1 MSDPTAGDPFDLD
14 RFVAAQAAV
23 YPTALAELRRGRK
36 TTHWI
41 WFVLPQLRGLG
52 RSERAQHYGLG
63 GLAEARAYLAHP
75 LLGPRLHECVA
86 ALLALPDTTA
96 VAVLGEVDAL
106 KLQSCLTL
114 FAAATDTDA
123 PRSDFEVTLTRY
135 FGGRR
140 DARTLQ
146 LLARRPP
153 L

>member
-1 MSDPTAGDPFDLD
+1 MSDAPADDPFDLE

-23 YPTALAELRRGRK
+23 YDTALAELRRGRK

-52 RSERAQHYGLG
+52 RSERARHYGLS

-86 ALLALPDTTA
+86 ALLALPDTSA
-96 VAVLGEVDAL
+96 VAVLGEVDAV

-114 FAAATDTDA
+114 FAAATSV
-123 PRSDFEVTLTRY
+123 PGSDFEAALVRY
-135 FGGRR
+135 FDGRR
-140 DARTLQ
+140 DAGTLAV
-146 LLARRPP
+146 LARHA
-153 L
+153 

>member
-1 MSDPTAGDPFDLD
+1 MPDGPADDPFDLE

-23 YPTALAELRRGRK
+23 YDTALAELRRGRK

-41 WFVLPQLRGLG
+41 WYVLPQLRGLG
-52 RSERAQHYGLG
+52 RSGRARHFGLS

-86 ALLALPDTTA
+86 ALLTLPDTTA

-106 KLQSCLTL
+106 KLRSCLTL
-114 FAAATDTDA
+114 FEAAAGA
-123 PRSDFEVTLTRY
+123 SGSDFERALIRY

-140 DARTLQ
+140 DERSLC
-146 LLARRPP
+146 LLALPP
-153 L
+153 PV